1 MKRFLALYIG
11 SASPEQKAAVEIPQ
25 DVVAK
30 GMAAWGAWMAKHA
43 AAIVD
48 AGGPLGRTKLASL
61 EGVTDTRNDITGY
74 VVVQAESLEAAARL
88 FEGHPHFA
96 VFPGSGV
103 EIIEC
108 MPVPGA

>member
-11 SASPEQKAAVEIPQ
+11 SASPEQKAAAEVPE
-25 DVVAK
+25 DVVTK
-30 GMAAWGAWMAKHA
+30 GMAAWRAWMTEHA

-61 EGVTDTRNDITGY
+61 DGVTDTRNDVTGY
-74 VVVQAESLEAAARL
+74 ILVQAESSEAAAQL
-88 FEGHPHFA
+88 FASHPHFA
-96 VFPGSGV
+96 IFPGSGV

-108 MPVPGA
+108 MPIPGT